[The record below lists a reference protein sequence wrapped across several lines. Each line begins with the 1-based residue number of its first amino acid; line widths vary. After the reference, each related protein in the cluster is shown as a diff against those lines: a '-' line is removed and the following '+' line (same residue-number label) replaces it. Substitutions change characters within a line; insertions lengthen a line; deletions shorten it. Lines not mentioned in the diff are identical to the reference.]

1 MSSVPL
7 EVRMGRL
14 EGAYEQ
20 ISKRLDSIDAR
31 LDNIDSRFDRVDAK
45 FDGVN
50 GKFDS
55 LRGEVSMQFRWITGM
70 IFGTWVTTILAIFF
84 HR

>member
-31 LDNIDSRFDRVDAK
+31 LERFDGKFDLIDAK
-45 FDGVN
+45 FDA
-50 GKFDS
+50 
-55 LRGEVSMQFRWITGM
+55 LRSEIGIQMSTNFRWLVGM

>member
-1 MSSVPL
+1 MPL

-20 ISKRLDSIDAR
+20 ITKRLDSIDAR
-31 LDNIDSRFDRVDAK
+31 LEHFDAK
-45 FDGVN
+45 FDGID
-50 GKFDS
+50 GKFDG
-55 LRGEVSMQFRWITGM
+55 LRSELTTNFRWITGM
-70 IFGTWVTTILAIFF
+70 IFGTWVTTILTIFF

>member
-1 MSSVPL
+1 
-7 EVRMGRL
+7 MGRL

-20 ISKRLDSIDAR
+20 IVKRLDSIDVR
-31 LDNIDSRFDRVDAK
+31 LERMDAK
-45 FDGVN
+45 FDG
-50 GKFDS
+50 KFDT
-55 LRGEVSMQFRWITGM
+55 LRSEMTQQYRWLVGM

>member
-1 MSSVPL
+1 VSSVPL
-7 EVRMGRL
+7 EIRMGRL

-31 LDNIDSRFDRVDAK
+31 LDRLDAK
-45 FDGVN
+45 IDA
-50 GKFDS
+50 
-55 LRGEVSMQFRWITGM
+55 LHLEVTTNFRWLVGM

>member
-7 EVRMGRL
+7 EIRMGRL

-31 LDNIDSRFDRVDAK
+31 LDRLDAK
-45 FDGVN
+45 IDA
-50 GKFDS
+50 
-55 LRGEVSMQFRWITGM
+55 LHLEVTTNFRWLVGM

>member
-31 LDNIDSRFDRVDAK
+31 LDRLDAK
-45 FDGVN
+45 IDA
-50 GKFDS
+50 
-55 LRGEVSMQFRWITGM
+55 LHLEVTTNFRWLVGM
-70 IFGTWVTTILAIFF
+70 I
-84 HR
+84 

>member
-1 MSSVPL
+1 MPL

-31 LDNIDSRFDRVDAK
+31 LDRFDAKLDGIDGRFDA
-45 FDGVN
+45 
-50 GKFDS
+50 
-55 LRGEVSMQFRWITGM
+55 LRSEMITQFRWLVGM
-70 IFGTWVTTILAIFF
+70 IFGTWMTTILAIFF

>member
-1 MSSVPL
+1 MPL

-31 LDNIDSRFDRVDAK
+31 LDRFDAKLDGIDGRFDA
-45 FDGVN
+45 
-50 GKFDS
+50 
-55 LRGEVSMQFRWITGM
+55 LRSEMITQFRWITGM
-70 IFGTWVTTILAIFF
+70 IIGTWITTILAIFF
-84 HR
+84 HRGSL